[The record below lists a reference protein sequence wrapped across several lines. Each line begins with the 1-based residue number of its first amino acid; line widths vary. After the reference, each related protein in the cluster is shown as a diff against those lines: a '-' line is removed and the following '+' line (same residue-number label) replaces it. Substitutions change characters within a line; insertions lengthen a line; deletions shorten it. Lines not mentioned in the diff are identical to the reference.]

1 MVTTVLQEYGFSIKL
16 YPDRKSENLCS
27 LMLMDL

>member
-1 MVTTVLQEYGFSIKL
+1 MVTTVLQEYVYSIKL